1 VAMHSNMTEPENNV
15 TMLFQSN
22 PFGAISHNHA
32 CQNAFVIE
40 AYGEPLAISS
50 GSRQLHGS
58 PHHTEW
64 MWHTKAHNSILV
76 DHEGQVTRQRSSRG
90 KIIHYEENGDYL
102 YTAGD
107 ATQAYGNR
115 LERFHRH
122 VLFIRPN
129 YFVIIDDLKTT
140 GKASTFQ
147 WLLHGAT
154 EVKVD
159 RTKHVM
165 VNQSGNVRLT
175 TRFVT
180 PHDIE
185 YRQHTGFTPQV
196 EMPEDMRNQFHL
208 TASTRE
214 PASSKQFVT
223 IMHVD
228 RTSGVPVKLP
238 ESPSTER
245 RELTVQDIDAK
256 ASLNEALLKAELLK
270 AEGGIALRL
279 GNDLILWKEHDAK
292 RVRTAGAV
300 STKPMEIRKGHF
312 NKR

>member
-1 VAMHSNMTEPENNV
+1 
-15 TMLFQSN
+15 
-22 PFGAISHNHA
+22 
-32 CQNAFVIE
+32 
-40 AYGEPLAISS
+40 
-50 GSRQLHGS
+50 
-58 PHHTEW
+58 
-64 MWHTKAHNSILV
+64 
-76 DHEGQVTRQRSSRG
+76 
-90 KIIHYEENGDYL
+90 
-102 YTAGD
+102 
-107 ATQAYGNR
+107 
-115 LERFHRH
+115 
-122 VLFIRPN
+122 
-129 YFVIIDDLKTT
+129 
-140 GKASTFQ
+140 
-147 WLLHGAT
+147 
-154 EVKVD
+154 
-159 RTKHVM
+159 
-165 VNQSGNVRLT
+165 
-175 TRFVT
+175 
-180 PHDIE
+180 
-185 YRQHTGFTPQV
+185 
-196 EMPEDMRNQFHL
+196 MRNQFHL

-256 ASLNEALLKAELLK
+256 ASLNETLLKAELLK